1 VSEQIET
8 QFIFENAIVNVH
20 FADLTEDKS
29 RRRTKAIHK
38 AAENLMKSYKGGLKS
53 GINPNTN

>member
-1 VSEQIET
+1 MREQIET

-38 AAENLMKSYKGGLKS
+38 AAENLMKSYKGGFKS
-53 GINPNTN
+53 GIHTNTN

>member
-1 VSEQIET
+1 MREHTET

-29 RRRTKAIHK
+29 RRRIKAIHK
-38 AAENLMKSYKGGLKS
+38 AAENLLKSYKGGLKS
-53 GINPNTN
+53 GNNTNTN

>member
-1 VSEQIET
+1 MSEQIET

-38 AAENLMKSYKGGLKS
+38 AAENLMKTYKGGLKS

>member
-1 VSEQIET
+1 MSEQLET
-8 QFIFENAIVNVH
+8 QFIFENAIVNVQ

-38 AAENLMKSYKGGLKS
+38 ASENLLKSYKGGLTN
-53 GINPNTN
+53 GRLPNTN